1 MVICTTCQRRI
12 AAFSLVEVVVALG
25 IFVFAGF
32 ALISVLSVGIQSNRD
47 SKEQLQAANI
57 IEFICSTRRAVPTT
71 DISSAG
77 TGAQPNF
84 PLPVL
89 FSSSWTSTTTG
100 FTTNNFASP
109 TYLTWDGASTNQ
121 ANAIFGLLFNITAP
135 TSYATKTNPGFSTVY
150 LCVYWPAQAPLTGA
164 SGHVEVTS
172 TFALP

>member
-1 MVICTTCQRRI
+1 MICTTCQRRI

-25 IFVFAGF
+25 IFIFAGF
-32 ALISVLSVGIQSNRD
+32 ALIGVLSVGIQSNRD

-57 IEFICSTRRAVPTT
+57 IEFLCSTRRAVPTT

-77 TGAQPNF
+77 TGSQPNF

-89 FSSSWTSTTTG
+89 SSS
-100 FTTNNFASP
+100 TNNFTSP

-121 ANAIFGLLFNITAP
+121 ANAIFGLLFNITPP
-135 TSYATKTNPGFSTVY
+135 TTYTTKTNPGFSTVY